1 KVMFDDGNTYFVKG
15 MYVNNTA
22 YAYYCCAD
30 ENSIGRPFNQEGDY
44 FKLIAHGVDE
54 TGAETGTAEIELCG
68 FHNGQ
73 FSGITDWT
81 WFDMSALGQ
90 VSEIFFTMDSSD
102 KGDWGINT
110 PTYFVMDK
118 LTVSTS
124 IATAVNDV
132 DVNKQVAGVKYVNMA
147 GIESSKPFD
156 GVNIVVTTYTDGTK
170 ASTKVIK

>member
-1 KVMFDDGNTYFVKG
+1 
-15 MYVNNTA
+15 
-22 YAYYCCAD
+22 
-30 ENSIGRPFNQEGDY
+30 
-44 FKLIAHGVDE
+44 IAHGVDE

-102 KGDWGINT
+102 KGEWGINT